1 MTSDSRRVLHQNWK
15 TRTQTMTMTTK
26 VVICLVGC
34 SRSPTEGKLRRE
46 TRRRSQPSSRMITML
61 HKMSKTKTAPRKES
75 VLLDKIHPL
84 NVKET
89 MSSVDRSTTEDLQK
103 EDSTLKKCCDRV
115 GKPIIRENYIGNFF
129 MKNHESVF
137 SGHLGATPKHFL
149 GRTTPGLH

>member
-1 MTSDSRRVLHQNWK
+1 MPSWMFKESNRGKTKKGDSKKKPAQL
-15 TRTQTMTMTTK
+15 
-26 VVICLVGC
+26 
-34 SRSPTEGKLRRE
+34 
-46 TRRRSQPSSRMITML
+46 RMITML
-61 HKMSKTKTAPRKES
+61 HKMSKTKRALRKES

-84 NVKET
+84 KVKET

-103 EDSTLKKCCDRV
+103 EDSTSKKCCDRV

-137 SGHLGATPKHFL
+137 SGHLGVTPKHFL